1 MGDKTGIEWTDATW
15 NAVTGCDK
23 VSAGCDHCYAE
34 TLSLRLQR
42 MGVKRYADGFAVR
55 THPEALSL
63 PFKWREPRRVFVNS
77 MSDLFHVQV
86 SQDFVDRMFAVM
98 ALTPQHT
105 YQILTKRPQ
114 RAANY
119 LNDPDTPPRIL
130 ATLALFSP
138 TVGVDAV
145 ALARTIARWPLPNVW
160 LGTSV
165 EDARVLH
172 RVKPLLETP
181 AAVRFLS
188 CEPLL
193 GPLTLAPWLRCCPS
207 CGAPRTDTE
216 YTSCGYCEADP
227 RVRDTGIHWVIAGGE
242 SGPDHRPL
250 DLDWARALRDECVT
264 AGVPFFFKQ
273 IGGLTPKSGGRELD
287 GRTWDEFPAVPTLAG
302 QVGRMA

>member
-1 MGDKTGIEWTDATW
+1 MAEKTGIEWADATW

-119 LNDPDTPPRIL
+119 LNGPDTPPRIL

-172 RVKPLLETP
+172 RVKPLLETS
-181 AAVRFLS
+181 AAARFLS
-188 CEPLL
+188 CEPLI
-193 GPLTLAPWLRCCPS
+193 GPLCLSRWLPIYKAKDLPGVPWSR
-207 CGAPRTDTE
+207 
-216 YTSCGYCEADP
+216 GYPIPESVQGRLHC
-227 RVRDTGIHWVIAGGE
+227 VIVGWE
-242 SGPDHRPL
+242 SGPDHRPI
-250 DLDWARALRDECVT
+250 DPDWVRELRDQCV
-264 AGVPFFFKQ
+264 AGGVPFFFKQ
-273 IGGLTPKSGGRELD
+273 WGGRTPKSGGRELD
-287 GRTWDEFPAVPTLAG
+287 GRTWDEFPMVPALAG
-302 QVGRMA
+302 AGVTRA